1 MSVYIAVMLIF
12 TKLVV
17 FFEWISTGG
26 IVGTNNETML
36 VSLVNFTNSFLKM
49 LFIVSLPKVQV

>member
-17 FFEWISTGG
+17 FFERISTGG